1 LEKILPK
8 VECLV
13 EARNYAKFSIGYLER
28 GFGTTIGNALR
39 RVLLSSIP
47 GAAVTSIRVSGIYHE
62 FAPLPHCKETMLELI
77 LNVKKIRLKLHGED
91 SAKLRML
98 VTRAGEF
105 TAGDLECP
113 PYVEIVNP
121 EQYLLTADSDEVDLE
136 IEMTVQRGKGYSP
149 AEERKRL
156 PVGEIAVDAIFNP
169 VRRVSFEVQSAQA
182 GHLSK
187 LERLIMEIWT
197 DGTISPEEALKTAA
211 GILVQH
217 FAFLTEAEAIPKAR
231 VEEKVKAEEIEALQ
245 LYKIG
250 IDEIG
255 LSTRVYNALRRAGIF
270 TLGEIIER
278 LSQGSKGF
286 EDIRNFGPK
295 AYEELVK
302 TLEERGFLKETL
314 QVGSKDEAQSS

>member
-1 LEKILPK
+1 MEKFLPK
-8 VECLV
+8 IERLA

-62 FAPLPHCKETMLELI
+62 FAPIPHCKETMLELI

-91 SAKLRML
+91 SARLRVQ
-98 VTRAGEF
+98 VTRAGEI

-136 IEMTVQRGKGYSP
+136 IEMTVQKGKGYSP

-156 PVGEIAVDAIFNP
+156 SIGEIAVDAIFNP
-169 VRRVSFEVQSAQA
+169 VRRVSYEVQSAPA

-197 DGTISPEEALKTAA
+197 DGTISPEEALRTAA
-211 GILVQH
+211 SILVKH
-217 FAFLTEAEAIPKAR
+217 FSFLAEAKPVPK
-231 VEEKVKAEEIEALQ
+231 VEEEEKPEEVGYPQFYELT
-245 LYKIG
+245 
-250 IDEIG
+250 IDELG
-255 LSTRVYNALRRAGIF
+255 LSSRVYNALRRGGIL
-270 TLGEIIER
+270 TLGEILDR
-278 LSQGSKGF
+278 LSRGKDGF
-286 EDIRNFGPK
+286 SDIRNFGPK

-302 TLEERGFLKETL
+302 TLEEKGYLKEIPE
-314 QVGSKDEAQSS
+314 VGS

>member
-1 LEKILPK
+1 MERFLPK
-8 VECLV
+8 IECLA

-28 GFGTTIGNALR
+28 GFGTTVGNALR

-47 GAAVTSIRVSGIYHE
+47 GAAVTSVRVSGIYHE
-62 FAPLPHCKETMLELI
+62 FAPLPHCKETMLEFI

-91 SAKLRML
+91 SARLRIQ
-98 VTRAGEF
+98 VTRAGEI

-121 EQYLLTADSDEVDLE
+121 EQYLLTADSDEVDLD

-156 PVGEIAVDAIFNP
+156 SVGEIAVDAIFNP

-197 DGTISPEEALKTAA
+197 DGTITPEEALRTAA
-211 GILVQH
+211 SILVQH
-217 FAFLTEAEAIPKAR
+217 FSFLAETKPVPKVE
-231 VEEKVKAEEIEALQ
+231 VEEKPEEVISRQ
-245 LYKIG
+245 LY
-250 IDEIG
+250 EISLDDLG

-270 TLGEIIER
+270 TLGEILER
-278 LSQGSKGF
+278 LSQGKEGF
-286 EDIRNFGPK
+286 NDIRNFGPK

-302 TLEERGFLKETL
+302 TLEEKGFLKEIPG
-314 QVGSKDEAQSS
+314 VVS

>member
-1 LEKILPK
+1 MEKFLPK
-8 VECLV
+8 IECLA

-62 FAPLPHCKETMLELI
+62 FAPIPHCKETMLELI
-77 LNVKKIRLKLHGED
+77 LNVKKIRLKLYGED
-91 SAKLRML
+91 SARLRVQ
-98 VTRAGEF
+98 VTKAGEI

-136 IEMTVQRGKGYSP
+136 IEMTVQKGKGYSP

-156 PVGEIAVDAIFNP
+156 SVGEIAVDAIFNP
-169 VRRVSFEVQSAQA
+169 VKRVSFEVQSAQA

-197 DGTISPEEALKTAA
+197 DGTISPGEALKTAA
-211 GILVQH
+211 NILVQH
-217 FAFLTEAEAIPKAR
+217 FSFIAETEPVPK
-231 VEEKVKAEEIEALQ
+231 VEVVVKPEEVVSRQ
-245 LYKIG
+245 LYETT
-250 IDEIG
+250 IDELG

-270 TLGEIIER
+270 TVGEILER
-278 LSQGSKGF
+278 VAQGMRGF

-295 AYEELVK
+295 AYEELIK
-302 TLEERGFLKETL
+302 TLEERGFLKEIPE
-314 QVGSKDEAQSS
+314 VGS